1 MSAPAELV
9 TVLVPARNEERSI
22 AGCLESILSQD
33 YPALQVI
40 VLDAASRD
48 TTAEVVREVERR
60 DTRVSLVRHSLEG
73 IPESLNLGLAHA
85 RGRWLVRV
93 DAHSRIAP
101 GYVRRVVDHLRE
113 GGWGGVGGRKDGVA
127 SSPTGRAIAQ
137 ALGSRF
143 GVGNS
148 RYHYGT
154 ERDIVDHI
162 PFGAYP
168 TELLRALGG
177 WNGSLRANED
187 FELDYRIRR
196 LGHKLL
202 FDPTVRIFW
211 ETRESIPDLFRQY
224 RRYGRG
230 KAEVALLHPHSLEA
244 RHLAPPGLVLYL
256 VGASLI
262 APWRPIVALA
272 ASTPYVA
279 ALAAACAI
287 VAKRERDLQAAPWLP
302 PAFLSMHLGWGL
314 GFWEELIRHYPR
326 TRGRESSPSSPGLLQ
341 RIVDSTFASSAQ
353 ADIEIEQAPAPS
365 RRQAAAAF
373 PLVAHHW

>member
-9 TVLVPARNEERSI
+9 TVLVLARNEERSI

-137 ALGSRF
+137 ALSSRF

-148 RYHYGT
+148 TYHYGT
-154 ERDIVDHI
+154 RRKTVDHI

-168 TELLRALGG
+168 TELVRALGG

-196 LGHKLL
+196 SGHQLL
-202 FDPTVRIFW
+202 FDPAVVIQW
-211 ETRESIPDLFRQY
+211 ETRESIGDLFRQY
-224 RRYGRG
+224 RRYGLG
-230 KAEVALLHPHSLEA
+230 KAEVARLHPQSLEP
-244 RHLAPPGLVLYL
+244 RHLAAPGLMLAL
-256 VGASLI
+256 IGAALI
-262 APWRPIVALA
+262 APWRPAVAIA
-272 ASTPYVA
+272 TVAPYVA
-279 ALAAACAI
+279 ALVWASGVVI
-287 VAKRERDLQAAPWLP
+287 LREQDLEAAPRLP
-302 PAFLSMHLGWGL
+302 LAFLAMHLGWGG
-314 GFWEELIRHYPR
+314 GFWQGFLRNLPH
-326 TRGRESSPSSPGLLQ
+326 G
-341 RIVDSTFASSAQ
+341 
-353 ADIEIEQAPAPS
+353 
-365 RRQAAAAF
+365 
-373 PLVAHHW
+373 